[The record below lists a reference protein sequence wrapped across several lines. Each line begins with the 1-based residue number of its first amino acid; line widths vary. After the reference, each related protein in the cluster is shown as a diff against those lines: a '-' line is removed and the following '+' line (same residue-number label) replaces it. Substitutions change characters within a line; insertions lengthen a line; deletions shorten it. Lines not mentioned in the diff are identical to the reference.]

1 MSNGTTHT
9 FIGGL
14 SGLVVSLYSQGDD
27 DSLAKPVAGTALGAV
42 FGKLPDI
49 LEPATNPH
57 HRQFCHSVLVL
68 SAIGYGI
75 KKVYDWKPEDSTEK
89 FFRVALLSASAGY
102 ISHLLL
108 DSSTP
113 MGLPL
118 VGKV

>member
-1 MSNGTTHT
+1 
-9 FIGGL
+9 
-14 SGLVVSLYSQGDD
+14 
-27 DSLAKPVAGTALGAV
+27 
-42 FGKLPDI
+42 
-49 LEPATNPH
+49 
-57 HRQFCHSVLVL
+57 VL
-68 SAIGYGI
+68 STIGYGI

-89 FFRVALLSASAGY
+89 FFRVALLCASAGY